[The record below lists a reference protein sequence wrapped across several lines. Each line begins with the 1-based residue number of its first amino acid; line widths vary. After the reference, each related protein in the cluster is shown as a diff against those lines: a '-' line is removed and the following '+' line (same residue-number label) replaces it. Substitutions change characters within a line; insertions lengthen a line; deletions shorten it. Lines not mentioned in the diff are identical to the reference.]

1 MTDNCPL
8 ICLIYNQIGPC
19 LEFVIVKRNIVIYIK
34 HAVGGGHDVSGSHQG
49 STTEEFFFP
58 PILIAM
64 ARVYTGQSVKLTD
77 FFGQSSGYVSI
88 ITEV

>member
-1 MTDNCPL
+1 ME
-8 ICLIYNQIGPC
+8 IGPC

-58 PILIAM
+58 PILYAM